1 MQRQNLLYVSPEEE
15 MFTNYKSIKRLPLI
29 AAYLG
34 VVFVLLA
41 CTVFGI
47 GGQPDDDSLLRLEDE
62 VVEVRDEEGDWTP
75 VAGEATFTLVG
86 ELESMD
92 PWEVAGVPLTVNEA
106 TQIEED
112 LQLGDLVSVQGTVLE
127 DGTWLAYI
135 IELAEEQADPII
147 TLIGV
152 VDSIDP
158 WVVNGFQLNVTDE
171 TEIQGEVTVG
181 MIVRAEI
188 LLLEDGT
195 WEVLSIAPLGESIEA
210 SGCVTAIATVLSV
223 DGDEIQFLGW
233 PMTVTLVDDE
243 QTQDHEGNDNDGN
256 ENDDNDNV
264 NDDNENGDDDG
275 GTEINLIPGQVVMA
289 VVCISDDGQLIIVQ
303 IIVLEEDDGDDNGD
317 TVGGEKVLICHRRSK
332 NPHTLSVAPAAVP
345 AHLAHGDTLGPCP

>member
-243 QTQDHEGNDNDGN
+243 QTENNEGNDNEEN
-256 ENDDNDNV
+256 E
-264 NDDNENGDDDG
+264 GQ
-275 GTEINLIPGQVVMA
+275 TEVTFIAGQVVMA

>member
-1 MQRQNLLYVSPEEE
+1 
-15 MFTNYKSIKRLPLI
+15 MFTNYKPIRRLPLI

-47 GGQPDDDSLLRLEDE
+47 GGQPEDDSLLRLEDE
-62 VVEVRDEEGDWTP
+62 VVEVRDEEGNWTP

-127 DGTWLAYI
+127 DGTWMVYSIESAEQQTDPVI
-135 IELAEEQADPII
+135 I
-147 TLIGV
+147 LIGI

-158 WVVNGFQLNVTDE
+158 WVVNGIQLNVTDE
-171 TEIQGEVTVG
+171 TEIQGEVAVG

-195 WEVLSIAPLGESIEA
+195 WEVLSLAPLGESIQT
-210 SGCVTAIATVLSV
+210 SGCVTVIATVLSV

-233 PMTVTLVDDE
+233 PVTVTIVKDE
-243 QTQDHEGNDNDGN
+243 QTQDNEGNDKDGNENDGNENDGNDNDGN
-256 ENDDNDNV
+256 D
-264 NDDNENGDDDG
+264 NGDDG
-275 GTEINLIPGQVVMA
+275 VRTEITLGPGQVVVA

-303 IIVLEEDDGDDNGD
+303 IIILGDEDDDQDND
-317 TVGGEKVLICHRRSK
+317 AVGGEKVLICHRRSK
-332 NPHTLSVAPAAVP
+332 NPHTLSIAPAAVP

>member
-1 MQRQNLLYVSPEEE
+1 MHTKYNP
-15 MFTNYKSIKRLPLI
+15 FKRRLLI
-29 AAYLG
+29 AAHLG
-34 VVFVLLA
+34 TVILLLA
-41 CTVFGI
+41 CTAIGI
-47 GGQPDDDSLLRLEDE
+47 GGQPDDDSLLRLEDG

-75 VAGEATFTLVG
+75 IAGEATFTLVG

-92 PWEVAGVPLTVNEA
+92 PWEVAGVPLAVNEV

-135 IELAEEQADPII
+135 IEPAEQQTDPII
-147 TLIGV
+147 TLIGI

-158 WVVNGFQLNVTDE
+158 WVVNGIQLNVTDE

-210 SGCVTAIATVLSV
+210 SGCISVIATVLSV
-223 DGDEIQFLGW
+223 DGDEVQFLGW

-243 QTQDHEGNDNDGN
+243 QTEDNEGNDKEEN
-256 ENDDNDNV
+256 E
-264 NDDNENGDDDG
+264 GQ
-275 GTEINLIPGQVVMA
+275 TEVTFIAGQVVMA
-289 VVCISDDGQLIIVQ
+289 VVCISDDGQLVVVQ
-303 IIVLEEDDGDDNGD
+303 IILLEDADEDGDAA
-317 TVGGEKVLICHRRSK
+317 GGEKVLVCHKPSK
-332 NPHTLSVAPAAVP
+332 NAHTLSIAPAAVP